1 MSNVV
6 KITNSPGSNNSFFVP
21 VGYVVNARRIAD
33 RRVILAGYGLAD
45 LLMRIVGNSGTA
57 ITAAKSNG
65 SVISKKSLL
74 VNSQARP
81 LIFASNK

>member
-57 ITAAKSNG
+57 ITRDEIERLGNQQEK
-65 SVISKKSLL
+65 
-74 VNSQARP
+74 
-81 LIFASNK
+81 LIGKLAGTATDIRF